1 MVWIHVEE
9 SDFAPIGRKTR
20 FVSEQFKYTD
30 TNAEKIIKVH
40 ANQIQSLNRQSVKAI
55 STSNTNLFGNNF
67 TGGTFFAIIM
77 ELLGFAAASSKMNRR
92 IMVRFK
98 DGAYLRGKTDIDTF
112 FAVQNAYLDH
122 KDNTETQE

>member
-9 SDFAPIGRKTR
+9 SDFAPIGMKTR

-67 TGGTFFAIIM
+67 T
-77 ELLGFAAASSKMNRR
+77 
-92 IMVRFK
+92 V
-98 DGAYLRGKTDIDTF
+98 RGKTDIDTF

-122 KDNTETQE
+122 KDNTEAQE